1 MKPLLS
7 GLEQMVCWNQMQGN
21 LVLLFKQVSFTNS
34 ISITVDLIIIARVFL
49 GDIQVRKMS
58 CQKDEFPSEF

>member
-34 ISITVDLIIIARVFL
+34 ISITVDLIIIASVFL

>member
-1 MKPLLS
+1 
-7 GLEQMVCWNQMQGN
+7 MVCWNQMQGN

-34 ISITVDLIIIARVFL
+34 ISITVDLIIIASVFL